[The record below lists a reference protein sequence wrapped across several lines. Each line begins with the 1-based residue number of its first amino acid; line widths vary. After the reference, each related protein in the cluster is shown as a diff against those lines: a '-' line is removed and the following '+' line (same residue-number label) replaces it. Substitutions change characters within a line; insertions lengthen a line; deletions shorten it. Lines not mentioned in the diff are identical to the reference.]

1 MRVSVFAALLSVTC
15 ATACGASFPEPV
27 QPMSDAV
34 SAQKSAEAVG
44 VTVNPQAQLHLKL
57 AEEQIARA
65 KVLIANGDNERAGY
79 VLARAKGD
87 ADLALALARATN
99 AKGEEQQA
107 VEKANSLRALNNE
120 TIYNANPGVAR

>member
-1 MRVSVFAALLSVTC
+1 MRVSVFAALVSVTC

-44 VTVNPQAQLHLKL
+44 VTVSPQAQLHLKL
-57 AEEQIARA
+57 AEEEIGRA
-65 KVLIANGDNERAGY
+65 KALIASGDNERATYILG
-79 VLARAKGD
+79 RAKGD

-99 AKGEEQQA
+99 AKGEEQRA
-107 VEKANSLRALNNE
+107 IDKAGSLRALNTE
-120 TIYNANPGVAR
+120 TLNNSNPGAPR